1 MIWWICMH
9 NMQCR
14 LCVDGVLGT
23 MVHDDDDEL
32 ELATCIF
39 LPRVHWHGTRWW
51 WQRQLCTYFV
61 KKDSTDRR
69 WCWRWWG
76 EFIVFQ
82 IVFFVVLFS
91 FSFLSFLAKHANAI
105 DIILI
110 ATISNNKDLIQYYK
124 MFSVFILSCWV
135 ATFFAVYTDQTDVHI
150 SSSNNM

>member
-1 MIWWICMH
+1 M
-9 NMQCR
+9 
-14 LCVDGVLGT
+14 G
-23 MVHDDDDEL
+23 HD
-32 ELATCIF
+32 
-39 LPRVHWHGTRWW
+39 TRWW

-135 ATFFAVYTDQTDVHI
+135 ATFFAVCTQTRPMCTSHHQTTCNNSAV
-150 SSSNNM
+150 SNFQVGSFLLLMFIWL